1 MTITRKKLLAGIFF
15 FLALIIVGGF
25 ILFEYTVKWL
35 EGEVSSTK
43 ARLEQQGYTI
53 SYSSVAITGNPLL
66 LEIRF
71 ENPSLKAPQGA
82 WEWQGSGLVVS
93 LYPWQPSVLR
103 CSFPGDQKVTPPK
116 NIPLSLGTL
125 SVEGA
130 LGTFTLSSQGN
141 VEQVDLTTKAITSLV
156 GSQVQPVSVKKL
168 SLSLSQLSNPLN
180 AKFTFETEVAN
191 LESLLKVPPLD
202 YSMTLTING
211 ELSGYASKTSFPRSL
226 SEWRDGGGVME
237 ITSFSFVWPPIRAEA
252 EGTLTLD
259 KNMYLLGSFSS
270 KITGY
275 QEALKDMVKLGWI
288 KKKKALTASFVLE
301 LFTTPQGDGSKQL
314 TVPVTLQ
321 NGVVSI
327 GPAPLIKLQPLEDI

>member
-1 MTITRKKLLAGIFF
+1 MIITRKKLLAGVFF
-15 FLALIIVGGF
+15 FFALVILGGF

-43 ARLEQQGYTI
+43 ALLEQQGYTI

-71 ENPSLKAPQGA
+71 ENPSLKAPQGT

-116 NIPLSLGTL
+116 NPPLSLGIL

-130 LGTFTLSSQGN
+130 LGILTLSSQGK

-156 GSQVQPVSVKKL
+156 GGQVQPVSLK
-168 SLSLSQLSNPLN
+168 SLSLNLLQLSNPLN
-180 AKFTFETEVAN
+180 ATFTFETEVAHF
-191 LESLLKVPPLD
+191 ESLLKVPPLD
-202 YSMTLTING
+202 YSLTLNING
-211 ELSGYASKTSFPRSL
+211 ALSGYASKTSFPRSL
-226 SEWRDGGGVME
+226 SEWRDGGGVVE
-237 ITSFSFVWPPIRAEA
+237 ITSFSLLWPPIRAEA

-275 QEALKDMVKLGWI
+275 QEALEDMVKLGWI
-288 KKKKALTASFVLE
+288 KQKKALMASFVLE

-314 TVPVTLQ
+314 TVPITLQ
-321 NGVVSI
+321 NGVVSV